1 MTSTSKII
9 SVEDAVSYL
18 LADNDPD
25 LSDSEFELSDNSSDE
40 NGENENGNMNK
51 NTRKIRT
58 RDGSNAVFRRT
69 HRIQTRGGHINNS
82 IGLEERDKILEESWS
97 KVDREPHVQNFN
109 GQPGLQVPFNKS
121 NARIFRQAATCTKRC
136 ETVQSSSDPYEDH
149 RVSIVS
155 SFRHFL

>member
-51 NTRKIRT
+51 NTRKRRT

-69 HRIQTRGGHINNS
+69 HRIRTRGHIEYVQ
-82 IGLEERDKILEESWS
+82 EEDILII
-97 KVDREPHVQNFN
+97 Q
-109 GQPGLQVPFNKS
+109 
-121 NARIFRQAATCTKRC
+121 
-136 ETVQSSSDPYEDH
+136 
-149 RVSIVS
+149 
-155 SFRHFL
+155 